1 MKVLGILGS
10 PRGRSGNTGQLL
22 DRLIYK
28 VKELGVEAELIVLKD
43 LTINYCVGCDEC
55 RKVGNC
61 KQKDDFLEVKE
72 KILSADGIVMGSP
85 VYAFQVTA
93 QMKTLIDRLCSIGH
107 YLPFQGK
114 YGASVAVAGGVGEED
129 VIKYL
134 NTFLHRFG
142 AFVVGDMGAKAI
154 DPGEFRDAAGA
165 FKEASALGQE
175 LVNAL
180 REKREYPEQAAEL
193 IHFKEVL
200 KNNVILTKGALWK
213 AEYAYWEKMGW
224 L

>member
-1 MKVLGILGS
+1 MKVLGIIGS

-22 DRLIYK
+22 DIILGK
-28 VKELGVEAELIVLKD
+28 VEEMGVETELLVLKD
-43 LTINYCVGCDEC
+43 LKINYCVGCDEC
-55 RKVGNC
+55 RKVGSC
-61 KQKDDFLEVKE
+61 KQEDDFQEVKE
-72 KILSADGIVMGSP
+72 KILNADGIVLGSP

-114 YGASVAVAGGVGEED
+114 YAVSVAVAGGAGEED
-129 VIKYL
+129 VVKYL
-134 NTFLHRFG
+134 NTFLRRFG
-142 AFVVGDMGAKAI
+142 AFVVGEMGAKAI
-154 DPGEFRDAAGA
+154 DPGEFRDKAGA
-165 FKEASALGQE
+165 FKEAGFLGQE

-180 REKREYPEQAAEL
+180 REKMEYPEQAAEI

-200 KNNVILTKGALWK
+200 KNVILTKGALWK
-213 AEYAYWEKMGW
+213 AEYAYWERMGW